1 MPSRRPPTTD
11 ARSPHAP
18 FLEIGRVG
26 RAHGLRGEVVV
37 DLTSNVLGRL
47 APGAELWADGRPH
60 VVDAARPHQQHW
72 LVKFA
77 GVEDRAAAESLR
89 GATLTAPP
97 AADPDEP
104 DALFVHE
111 LIGGDVRTADGRS
124 RGTVVAVQDNPA
136 ADLLVLDSG
145 ALVPLTFV
153 ERVDDGVIHLGGDL
167 PEGLLD
173 AD

>member
-1 MPSRRPPTTD
+1 MPSVSPPTTD
-11 ARSPHAP
+11 ARSPGAP

-26 RAHGLRGEVVV
+26 RAHGLHGEVVV
-37 DLTSNVLGRL
+37 DLTSNVLARL
-47 APGAELWADGRPH
+47 APGAQLWADGRPH
-60 VVDAARPHQQHW
+60 VVDAAHPHQRHW

-77 GVEDRAAAESLR
+77 GVEDRTAAEALR
-89 GATLTAPP
+89 GAVLTAPP

-111 LIGGDVRTADGRS
+111 LVGAQVRTAAGES

-145 ALVPLTFV
+145 DLVPLTFV
-153 ERVDDGVIHLGGDL
+153 DRAGDGIIHLAADV
-167 PEGLLD
+167 PEGLFD
-173 AD
+173 ED